1 MKSEPIEVHPP
12 ETFGERRRK
21 RSVRLLAASFIAF
34 GYAPQPVS
42 NSSLNDRKLIV
53 NEARFGIAPEY
64 LRRPLLQDRKGKGTR
79 KQRKAAKAKSKPPEP
94 LSSPQVSN
102 QVSWDIQ
109 DGVERK
115 YYASVTGRLA
125 PKSNPSNH

>member
-12 ETFGERRRK
+12 ETFDERRRK
-21 RSVRLLAASFIAF
+21 RSVRLLAASFLTL
-34 GYAPQPVS
+34 GSAPQPVS

-53 NEARFGIAPEY
+53 NESRFGKAPEHIAQ
-64 LRRPLLQDRKGKGTR
+64 PLLQDRKGKGTR

-94 LSSPQVSN
+94 LGSPQLLN
-102 QVSWDIQ
+102 QVSWDTQ

-115 YYASVTGRLA
+115 YYASVTGWFV
-125 PKSNPSNH
+125 PKSNPSTR